1 MKIRMILMTFISASC
16 LSAMSTKD
24 APPSDYGVPTNSVV
38 ATPVGYEKRITL
50 DTGETVRMYP
60 DKLSPEEYAKCRAA
74 LFCILSPD
82 TLRGKYF
89 LYNCS
94 CPCRMCYIPMQ
105 SFIIGKH
112 YSFHVTGLSEV
123 AFELGQPG
131 GPCNTT
137 SSLFD
142 RLYCSTDEVD
152 QRLQELDEESRELP
166 GQIQNLQDELSMLPK
181 SIMQL
186 PKESRGKVRRK
197 KYELQGR
204 IYGLQ
209 ERLTNGIPYVVRYV
223 KGQRDRLLA
232 HGGAI
237 TNHVEPDRLCWNE
250 HIRELATC
258 KLPSLTCRDKTLDE
272 ILSDIESWATSNGVS
287 QHIDVSDVR
296 MRGNVPSDARWA
308 RKYNIVLPAGSVL
321 EMLRKVG
328 TLPEV
333 SMNVTRRYDW
343 WHVTYS
349 MPGDSPYVDW
359 SKSVFSRTCPK
370 MELNDVTA
378 SEAMEALY
386 KIQIQYSGNGAFRIG
401 KSLKDDVK
409 HSFSFTGKT
418 LRAAISELEQ
428 ALGVVYDYK
437 SGYWFDPN
445 VVPKLGD
452 AVALQMCEKSV
463 LSEDRTM
470 RCEIVLDAGQVKM
483 LNEMME
489 RCDLKLLDF
498 VCCDWFL
505 QDGDPVLTIRYR
517 CQTYGILTDDA
528 KKEAVGFDLGSGY
541 GDSRDSDS
549 RQQHYVRV
557 LRSEKDRR
565 ELYSFLL
572 KAKGNS
578 LRREPQAGHGGLT
591 LMMPP
596 YLRTAHEGL

>member
-1 MKIRMILMTFISASC
+1 
-16 LSAMSTKD
+16 
-24 APPSDYGVPTNSVV
+24 
-38 ATPVGYEKRITL
+38 
-50 DTGETVRMYP
+50 
-60 DKLSPEEYAKCRAA
+60 
-74 LFCILSPD
+74 
-82 TLRGKYF
+82 
-89 LYNCS
+89 
-94 CPCRMCYIPMQ
+94 
-105 SFIIGKH
+105 
-112 YSFHVTGLSEV
+112 
-123 AFELGQPG
+123 
-131 GPCNTT
+131 
-137 SSLFD
+137 
-142 RLYCSTDEVD
+142 
-152 QRLQELDEESRELP
+152 
-166 GQIQNLQDELSMLPK
+166 
-181 SIMQL
+181 
-186 PKESRGKVRRK
+186 
-197 KYELQGR
+197 
-204 IYGLQ
+204 
-209 ERLTNGIPYVVRYV
+209 
-223 KGQRDRLLA
+223 
-232 HGGAI
+232 
-237 TNHVEPDRLCWNE
+237 
-250 HIRELATC
+250 
-258 KLPSLTCRDKTLDE
+258 
-272 ILSDIESWATSNGVS
+272 
-287 QHIDVSDVR
+287 
-296 MRGNVPSDARWA
+296 
-308 RKYNIVLPAGSVL
+308 
-321 EMLRKVG
+321 
-328 TLPEV
+328 
-333 SMNVTRRYDW
+333 MNVTRRYDW

-401 KSLKDDVK
+401 KSLKDNVK

-463 LSEDRTM
+463 LSEDRTV

-489 RCDLKLLDF
+489 RCDLKLLNF

-528 KKEAVGFDLGSGY
+528 KKEAVGFDLGSSY

-572 KAKGNS
+572 KAKDNS
-578 LRREPQAGHGGLT
+578 LTR
-591 LMMPP
+591 
-596 YLRTAHEGL
+596 

>member
-1 MKIRMILMTFISASC
+1 MNRRKFLMTASMATVSSNPVRRRTQMKNRMILMTFISASC
-16 LSAMSTKD
+16 LSAMSAKD

-166 GQIQNLQDELSMLPK
+166 GQIKNLQDELSTLPK
-181 SIMQL
+181 LMQL
-186 PKESRGKVRRK
+186 PKEKRRK
-197 KYELQGR
+197 IWRRKSELEGR

-209 ERLTNGIPYVVRYV
+209 ERLTNEIPYVIRYV

-232 HGGAI
+232 YGGAI

-250 HIRELATC
+250 HVRKLAAG
-258 KLPSLTCRDKTLDE
+258 KLPALACRNKTLDE
-272 ILSDIESWATSNGVS
+272 ILFDIDRCATSNGVS
-287 QHIDVSDVR
+287 QSINVSDVR
-296 MRGNVPSDARWA
+296 IRGNVPSDARWA
-308 RKYNIVLPAGSVL
+308 RKYNIVLPAGSML
-321 EMLRKVG
+321 EMLREVG

-333 SMNVTRRYDW
+333 SMNVTRKYDW

-349 MPGDSPYVDW
+349 MPGDSPHVDW

-370 MELNDVTA
+370 MELIGVTA
-378 SEAMEALY
+378 SDAMEALY
-386 KIQIQYSGNGAFRIG
+386 KIQVQYSGNGALRIG

-452 AVALQMCEKSV
+452 AVELQMCEKSV
-463 LSEDRTM
+463 LSEDRTV
-470 RCEIVLDAGQVKM
+470 RCELVLGAGQVKM

-498 VCCDWFL
+498 VCCNWFL
-505 QDGDPVLTIRYR
+505 QNDDLHCRPIQTIHYRLTPHK
-517 CQTYGILTDDA
+517 TSLSF
-528 KKEAVGFDLGSGY
+528 KKKS
-541 GDSRDSDS
+541 
-549 RQQHYVRV
+549 
-557 LRSEKDRR
+557 
-565 ELYSFLL
+565 
-572 KAKGNS
+572 
-578 LRREPQAGHGGLT
+578 
-591 LMMPP
+591 
-596 YLRTAHEGL
+596 YLVAS